1 MGDCAGAGPV
11 FICLLNG
18 RMICLVG
25 VHCACKTVY
34 KEIMLVNS
42 REKIYY
48 MKYDEHENAG
58 RDKLLN
64 EKFI

>member
-1 MGDCAGAGPV
+1 
-11 FICLLNG
+11 
-18 RMICLVG
+18 MICLVG